1 MKRNGASARP
11 VRRDRLI
18 QEHNHDTYKAR
29 GKCREPAV
37 CPDCGAVYHKG
48 RWQWITRPS
57 PAADT
62 PLPGLPADTRPLS
75 RLPRVER
82 PIPGATSR
90 RIVHLARNVEERE
103 KSEHPPRRIMAMES
117 RDNGILITTTAME
130 LARAIGDAVHHAYQ
144 GALDYRYTDEAN
156 ILRVSGDASAART
169 LEPLRSQ
176 S

>member
-1 MKRNGASARP
+1 MKRNGASART

-62 PLPGLPADTRPLS
+62 RCPACQRIHDRYPGGYLALS
-75 RLPRVER
+75 GPFLAQHRDE
-82 PIPGATSR
+82 
-90 RIVHLARNVEERE
+90 IVHLARNVEEHER
-103 KSEHPPRRIMAMES
+103 SEHPLRRIMAMEP
-117 RDNGILITTTAME
+117 RDDGILITTTAME

-156 ILRVSGDASAART
+156 ILRVSWR
-169 LEPLRSQ
+169 R
-176 S
+176 